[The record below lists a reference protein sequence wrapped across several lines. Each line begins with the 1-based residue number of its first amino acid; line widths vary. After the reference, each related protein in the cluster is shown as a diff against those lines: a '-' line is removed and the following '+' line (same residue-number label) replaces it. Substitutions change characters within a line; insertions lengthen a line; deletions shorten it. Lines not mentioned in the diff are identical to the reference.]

1 MDRPVSEAPSLRERL
16 HARLNAARKSGEREW
31 TLLLGTMLASVKNR
45 ELELRRPPTDEEV
58 VEVLRKGI
66 KQRKDS
72 VEQYTAGHRDDL
84 AAGEAAEIRILE
96 SFLPAAVD
104 PAEVRAAV
112 REAIAAGATDVGKVM
127 RVVMP
132 RFKGR
137 MDGGELNKIVREELQ
152 AG

>member
-1 MDRPVSEAPSLRERL
+1 VSAAPSLRETL
-16 HARLNAARKSGEREW
+16 QARLNTARKSGEKDW
-31 TLLLGTMLASVKNR
+31 TLLLGTMLAAVKNR
-45 ELELRRPPTDEEV
+45 EIELRRPPTDAEV
-58 VEVLRKGI
+58 EEVLRRGI

-84 AAGEAAEIRILE
+84 AASEAAEIRMLE

-104 PAEVRAAV
+104 AAEVRAAV
-112 REAIAAGATDVGKVM
+112 REAIAGGARDVGKVM
-127 RVVMP
+127 QIVMP

-137 MDGGELNKIVREELQ
+137 VDGKEMNQIVREELQ